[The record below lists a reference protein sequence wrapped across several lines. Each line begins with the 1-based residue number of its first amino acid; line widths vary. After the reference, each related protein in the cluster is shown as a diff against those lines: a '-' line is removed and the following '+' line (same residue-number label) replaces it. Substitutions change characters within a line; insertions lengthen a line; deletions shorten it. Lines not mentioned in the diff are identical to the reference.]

1 MTRLVSPSAAR
12 NAGPIL
18 AILER
23 IAPPSGR
30 ALEIASGTGEHV
42 LHFAHAMPEIDWQP
56 SDVDPERLASIED
69 WARDHY
75 GNNLLSPI
83 ALDATEPGWAMAHDP
98 FDLVVLINLLHL
110 ISDTAAEAVLDGI
123 AEALEDNGTAL
134 IYGPFLR
141 NGQTTSDGDATF
153 HAKIQA
159 DDAEAGYKDIEIITA
174 YLQEL
179 DLAVT
184 CQKMPANN
192 IALIAQK

>member
-1 MTRLVSPSAAR
+1 MTRLISPSAAR

-18 AILER
+18 TVLEG
-23 IAPPSGR
+23 IAPPTGR

-42 LHFAHAMPEIDWQP
+42 LHFAHAMPDIVWQP
-56 SDVDPERLASIED
+56 SDLDPERLASIED

-75 GNNLLSPI
+75 GDNLLSPI
-83 ALDATEPGWAMAHDP
+83 QLDVSVPGWAMAHDP

-110 ISDTAAEAVLDGI
+110 ISDVAARVVLDGI
-123 AEALEDNGTAL
+123 AEALEDGGAAM

-141 NGQTTSDGDATF
+141 DGRTTSDGDEAF

-159 DDAEAGYKDIEIITA
+159 DNPEAGYKDIDEIMS

-179 DLAVT
+179 GFEVT
-184 CQKMPANN
+184 SQEMPANN
-192 IALIAQK
+192 IAIIAQK